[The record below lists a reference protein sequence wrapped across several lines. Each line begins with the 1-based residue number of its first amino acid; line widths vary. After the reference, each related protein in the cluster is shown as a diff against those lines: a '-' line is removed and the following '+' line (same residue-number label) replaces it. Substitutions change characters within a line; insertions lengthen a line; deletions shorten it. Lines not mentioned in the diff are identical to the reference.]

1 MSTLRPT
8 AEQST
13 AVDACATGRPVV
25 LQAGAGTGKTSTL
38 RMISAGLLGQDARNG
53 LYVAFNKPVQL
64 EAEASFPRGVVAKTG
79 HGLAYAGHGRLLAH
93 KLPGTRSAL
102 KLRDAV
108 KGLRLNAVLL
118 DGVDGAPSTW
128 VQPEKL
134 VGVAQRSVER
144 FCRSADDDLTRRHL
158 VLDGLPAGTDRE
170 QYTTAVLDAA
180 RRVWADWS
188 APEGVLRMPHDVYR
202 KLWALARPTLRC
214 DFLMLDEAQDTPPV
228 LAKVVL
234 DQACQLVVVG
244 DSAQQIYGWA
254 GAIDAM
260 GKMIT
265 ADPNVIEC
273 FLTQSW
279 RFGEVI
285 ATEANKWLGQ
295 LPTPLRL
302 SGNPGLDSELVDLG
316 SDARAVLRRTNVGA
330 VGEVISALFAGRA
343 VAMVGGGGE
352 IKSLAYAAR
361 DLMSG
366 RPTEHPE
373 LSAYDN
379 WNEVRAAAQG
389 GDGDDSL
396 KAFVAMVDRF
406 GPNSLIDAMAKLV
419 PEKAAELVVSTAHK
433 AKGREWDSV
442 RICGDFEQRM
452 DEEGEPKPLDSTDA
466 MLAYVAVTRA
476 RLRLDRGPLAYID
489 ELTGSTASVAT
500 G

>member
-1 MSTLRPT
+1 MKASQLRPGNVYLRKGHSLRASPT
-8 AEQST
+8 AYLLVST
-13 AVDACATGRPVV
+13 RRWKLTREIGDRMVRPVLTV
-25 LQAGAGTGKTSTL
+25 PDSTDRL
-38 RMISAGLLGQDARNG
+38 SRSRYMNRSETTIGFLAVTLPDAMVEQ
-53 LYVAFNKPVQL
+53 LTQHVADPAFDVSQFPPIKQL
-64 EAEASFPRGVVAKTG
+64 HRRALDDLDEAPDVEHITDRLIEGDRFHAEP
-79 HGLAYAGHGRLLAH
+79 LAD
-93 KLPGTRSAL
+93 P
-102 KLRDAV
+102 
-108 KGLRLNAVLL
+108 L
-118 DGVDGAPSTW
+118 DGTVLVIPADLDGELALMARAREDHYRR
-128 VQPEKL
+128 QRL
-134 VGVAQRSVER
+134 AAQRGQ
-144 FCRSADDDLTRRHL
+144 SAR
-158 VLDGLPAGTDRE
+158 
-170 QYTTAVLDAA
+170 
-180 RRVWADWS
+180 
-188 APEGVLRMPHDVYR
+188 
-202 KLWALARPTLRC
+202 ALARPTLRC

-228 LAKVVL
+228 LTKVVL